1 MKKSILAILLAL
13 VMVASLLPFGAL
25 ADEDTIGAAPAT
37 PTGSENYFFANGVP
51 INITASA
58 PAGGSPVSLTGFTAT
73 GDSAYI
79 SWTVNGAT
87 SYVGVSQDVWVF
99 GGADGRIAPV
109 TVASTSITMNGGT
122 IDRLFGGNFGEEGA
136 EDFCS
141 EVTGDVR
148 IFLSGSGA
156 VVRDLL
162 HGAGARN
169 TCVNG
174 TVYMDFNGVDLSKE
188 KTTKLYVNGG
198 SWGDGNEGTRD
209 IANGT
214 MITNAVANRVEIT
227 ATNSDFY
234 LVGAGGSGSTK
245 VNSATVRLTGCE
257 IDTLFISGINGEIS
271 TCDMDVKDCTI
282 SAFAA
287 ANRGFVGTADV
298 DFVNCDIGSFETGA
312 SNGCFS
318 SDSGTPDGS
327 GVTGSVTYNIDA
339 ESTVENAAL
348 TPLVVKNND
357 NTTAS
362 IGNITLNK
370 AGEPIELK
378 VDSFVTVYN
387 SDGTTKQ
394 DVKDFIVPDGS
405 TVNLSGANVEVTA
418 GQKLTNMGTITLDSD
433 KAITIA
439 DGATFFDGGT
449 TNATVVGNEHKY
461 VAKVGNEG
469 YDSLDEAMDAVLVN
483 GGTLYVLQDCELK
496 EAQYSIAKNV
506 TIIGGGHKV
515 DVTVAEGANTIA
527 FNVDSGASFVL
538 NGVNMTING
547 TANQDPASKNDG
559 TAFNIGTNSTLKLT
573 GNTVLALNKLNRG
586 ITMGGEGSAKFI
598 INNGSFY
605 VNTVDGNLTNG
616 GTLEFTSAYVNVDDC
631 GDYGFSVNDI
641 TLNNSTLN
649 ISNVGYSAIFCNGG
663 DLTLENSDV
672 NISNCGSKLPKL
684 DGTAADYV
692 IDYKDNLD
700 GMNITVDQGSSLKLT
715 GNKNNSVNVGS
726 GEFRSAGT
734 FVGNVVVNTDTTC
747 VVTVEY
753 NGIYTVDKNDEITL
767 PAAPSKSGYAFLGWS
782 DGTTTYDA
790 RATVTITK
798 NTTFTAVWVRHPDTP
813 YVPEPEQPEQPET
826 PVFPFY
832 DVPSSAWYYTAVKY
846 VYENKLMDGVDT
858 YVFAPNDTL
867 TRAMVWTIIAR
878 MSGVDTTGGNTWYAK
893 AQEWVITNGISD
905 GENPTAAITR
915 EQLVTMLYRYAQIKG
930 YDVSVGENTN
940 ILSYVDA
947 TSISEYAM
955 SAFQWACG
963 SGLTEGDEN
972 GALTPLATATRAQAA
987 AMIMRFCQSVK

>member
-25 ADEDTIGAAPAT
+25 ADDGTVVAEHTT
-37 PTGSENYFFANGVP
+37 PTAIGNAFFANGVP

-58 PAGGSPVSLTGFTAT
+58 PSVGTEATFSGFSAKGT
-73 GDSAYI
+73 SAYI
-79 SWTVNGAT
+79 SWTENNT
-87 SYVGVSQDVWVF
+87 TKYIGVSRNVSVV
-99 GGADGRIAPV
+99 GGADGRTKAV
-109 TVASTSITMNGGT
+109 TVDSTSITMTGGT
-122 IDRLFGGNFGEEGA
+122 INNLFGGNYGEVGA
-136 EDFCS
+136 DTNFCS
-141 EVTGDVR
+141 VVKDDVR
-148 IFLSGSGA
+148 ISLSGSA
-156 VVRDLL
+156 VVLNLL
-162 HGAGARN
+162 HGAGAGN
-169 TCVNG
+169 TCVKG
-174 TVYMDFNGVDLSKE
+174 TVYMTFNGVNLSKSN
-188 KTTKLYVNGG
+188 TNFVYINGG
-198 SWGDGNEGTRD
+198 SWGNGKEGTRD
-209 IANGT
+209 IENGT
-214 MITNAVANRVEIT
+214 MITDAVANNVVIT
-227 ATNSDFY
+227 GTDSKFA
-234 LVGAGGSGSTK
+234 LIGVGPSGSAK
-245 VNSATVRLTGCE
+245 VVKGSLSLTNCEVGNLYFGAINGVTENSSITLNGCE
-257 IDTLFISGINGEIS
+257 VDTFCS
-271 TCDMDVKDCTI
+271 T
-282 SAFAA
+282 
-287 ANRGFVGTADV
+287 NRGFVGDAVAYINDT
-298 DFVNCDIGSFETGA
+298 DIKKFRTGA
-312 SNGCFS
+312 ANGCFTT
-318 SDSGTPDGS
+318 DSGTPDGS

-339 ESTVENAAL
+339 ESTVEDAAL
-348 TPLVVKNND
+348 TPLVVRDND

-378 VDSFVTVYN
+378 VDSFVTVY
-387 SDGTTKQ
+387 SGATAVQT
-394 DVKDFIVPDGS
+394 VEDFIVPDGS
-405 TVNLSGANVEVTA
+405 TVNLSGANVNVAA
-418 GQKLTNMGTITLDSD
+418 GQTLTNMGTITLDSG
-433 KAITIA
+433 KITIA
-439 DGATFFDGGT
+439 EGANFYDGGT
-449 TNATVVGNEHKY
+449 TNATVEGDMHKY

-483 GGTLYVLQDCELK
+483 GGELYVLQNCELK
-496 EAQYSIAKNV
+496 AAQYSITKDV
-506 TIIGGGHKV
+506 TIIGGNHDV
-515 DVTVAEGANTIA
+515 DVTVETGANTIA
-527 FNVDSGASFVL
+527 FNVNDGASFVL
-538 NGVNMTING
+538 DGVNMTING
-547 TANQDPASKNDG
+547 TKNDDTTRKNDG
-559 TAFNIGTNSTLKLT
+559 TAINIGAGSTFELT
-573 GNTVLALNKLNRG
+573 GNSVLNFVKLNRG
-586 ITMGGEGSAKFI
+586 FTMGGGASAKFVI
-598 INNGSFY
+598 SNGSFY

-616 GTLEFTSAYVNVDDC
+616 GTFEFENAYVNVNDC
-631 GDYGFSVNDI
+631 GDFGFSVNNISLDK
-641 TLNNSTLN
+641 STLN
-649 ISNVGYSAIFCNGG
+649 MSNVGYSAIFINGG
-663 DLTLENSDV
+663 ELTIYDSDV
-672 NISNCGSKLPKL
+672 SISSCGSKLPKTG
-684 DGTAADYV
+684 DTKADYV
-692 IDYKDNLD
+692 IDYNDVQT
-700 GMNITVDQGSSLKLT
+700 GMDVIVDEHSSLSLT

-726 GEFRSAGT
+726 GKFESAGT

-753 NGIYTVDKNDEITL
+753 NGIYTVGKNTNITL

-813 YVPEPEQPEQPET
+813 YVPEPEQPEEPEV
-826 PVFPFY
+826 PAFPFY
-832 DVPSSAWYYTAVKY
+832 DVPTSAWYYTAVKY
-846 VYENKLMDGVDT
+846 VYDNKLMDGVDT

>member
-25 ADEDTIGAAPAT
+25 ADEDTNVAKPT
-37 PTGSENYFFANGVP
+37 PTGSGNYFFANGVP
-51 INITASA
+51 ITITDSKPSDGTVAT
-58 PAGGSPVSLTGFTAT
+58 VSGFTAE
-73 GDSAYI
+73 GDDAYI
-79 SWTVNGAT
+79 SWLENDVVK
-87 SYVGVSQDVWVF
+87 YVGVPQNAWVF
-99 GGADGRIAPV
+99 GGADGRKDAV
-109 TVASTSITMNGGT
+109 TVASTSINMTGGT
-122 IDRLFGGNFGEEGA
+122 INNLFGGNFGEEGA
-136 EDFCS
+136 DTDFCS
-141 EVTGDVR
+141 VVEGDVR
-148 IFLSGSGA
+148 ISLSGSAA
-156 VVRDLL
+156 VVLNLL

-174 TVYMDFNGVDLSKE
+174 TVYMDFDGVNLSEE
-188 KTTKLYVNGG
+188 KTAKLYVNGG
-198 SWGDGNEGTRD
+198 SWGNGKEGTRD

-214 MITNAVANRVEIT
+214 MDTDAVANRVEIT

-257 IDTLFISGINGEIS
+257 IDTLFISGINGDIS
-271 TCDMDVKDCTI
+271 TCDMYVKDCTI
-282 SAFAA
+282 RAFAA
-287 ANRGFVGTADV
+287 TNRGFVGTADV
-298 DFVNCDIGSFETGA
+298 DLVNCDIGVFETGA
-312 SNGCFS
+312 SAGCFN

-327 GVTGSVTYNIDA
+327 GITGSVSYTLDEECTIDEA
-339 ESTVENAAL
+339 ILTPTVTKTSSGMTGEINNLVFNNYGAQVNLTAKLFSAKESDTTQNVSTFIVPNGSTVE
-348 TPLVVKNND
+348 
-357 NTTAS
+357 
-362 IGNITLNK
+362 
-370 AGEPIELK
+370 
-378 VDSFVTVYN
+378 
-387 SDGTTKQ
+387 
-394 DVKDFIVPDGS
+394 
-405 TVNLSGANVEVTA
+405 LSGANVEVTS
-418 GQKLTNMGTITLDSD
+418 GQTLTNMGTIKLDSD

-439 DGATFFDGGT
+439 DGASFYDGGT
-449 TNATVVGNEHKY
+449 TNATVEGDKNSIHKY
-461 VAKVGNEG
+461 VAMVDGTG
-469 YDSLDEAMDAVLVN
+469 YETLDAAMSEVVAS
-483 GGTLYVLQDCELK
+483 GGKLYVLQNCELK
-496 EAQYSIAKNV
+496 EARYSITKNV

-515 DVTVAEGANTIA
+515 DVTVADGPSTIA
-527 FNVDSGASFVL
+527 FDVNNGASFVL
-538 NGVNMTING
+538 DGVNMTING
-547 TANQDPASKNDG
+547 TKNDDTTRKNDG
-559 TAFNIGTNSTLKLT
+559 TAINIGAGSTFELT
-573 GNTVLALNKLNRG
+573 GNSVLKFVELNRG
-586 ITMGGEGSAKFI
+586 FTMGGVDAKFI
-598 INNGSFY
+598 IDNGSFD

-616 GTLEFTSAYVNVDDC
+616 GTLEFENAYVNVNDC
-631 GDYGFSVNDI
+631 GDFGFSVNKI
-641 TLNNSTLN
+641 SLNNSTLN

-663 DLTLENSDV
+663 DLTLKNSDV

-700 GMNITVDQGSSLKLT
+700 GMNITVDQGSSLRLT
-715 GNKNNSVNVGS
+715 GNKNNSVNVGE
-726 GEFRSAGT
+726 GTFRSAGT
-734 FVGNVVVNTDTTC
+734 FVGNVVVNPETTC

-753 NGIYTVDKNDEITL
+753 NGIFTVDKNSQYTL

-813 YVPEPEQPEQPET
+813 YVPEPEQPDEPET

-832 DVPSSAWYYTAVKY
+832 DVPTSAWYYTAVKY

-878 MSGVDTTGGNTWYAK
+878 MSGVDTTGGNSWYAK

-987 AMIMRFCQSVK
+987 AMIMRFCESVK